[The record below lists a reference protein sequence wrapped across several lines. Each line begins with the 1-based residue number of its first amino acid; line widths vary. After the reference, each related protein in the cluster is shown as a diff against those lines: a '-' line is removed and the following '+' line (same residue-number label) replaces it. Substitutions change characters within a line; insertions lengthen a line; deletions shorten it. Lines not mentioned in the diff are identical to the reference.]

1 VTRAQTRGDAAQF
14 DRRDRMRRTRHAV
27 FYDTSE
33 VSRFE
38 LDGALSDADA
48 LIDHAARFVLA
59 QAER

>member
-1 VTRAQTRGDAAQF
+1 
-14 DRRDRMRRTRHAV
+14 MRRTRHAV